1 MNVTLLWCD
10 QPDVFDPDRP
20 DTLAPVLTS
29 TARAPVPDMAL
40 PTPPTPEV
48 PRAETPK
55 TVALLIRLLY
65 RLTEPELRISM
76 PMLG

>member
-1 MNVTLLWCD
+1 MTLLWCD

-48 PRAETPK
+48 PRAEGRYTWRTVPRAKPK
-55 TVALLIRLLY
+55 PI
-65 RLTEPELRISM
+65 
-76 PMLG
+76 